1 MFGTERWQAYGH
13 QARIRCVYLG
23 DANVMR
29 QCLGVAYQHV
39 GSGCEFVNDITCTIE
54 RRVQDYGLF
63 APVPYGESC
72 AAAHPAAMGRFK
84 FNDLRSL
91 IGE

>member
-13 QARIRCVYLG
+13 QARIRRVYLG

-63 APVPYGESC
+63 APCSIRRNLRCRASC
-72 AAAHPAAMGRFK
+72 CHGAVQV
-84 FNDLRSL
+84 
-91 IGE
+91 